1 MAQLYSGSGAG
12 GWSGGAGG
20 SNYMNS
26 YIQAQ
31 EKANEANQKRYT
43 EAMKLY
49 DNMIKRFGPG
59 GTFMSG
65 AEAGLERTKTKD
77 VASGSQALVSAGL
90 SNTTMPAGLGKRWEE
105 EIGGPQRLKL
115 EDMRQERLTQAELG
129 KAGLIERVEDIGP
142 DPNLFAQLM
151 QQGAGAPSIPSGF
164 NEGSHVTST
173 LRSPRPSLT
182 ATQKRST
189 YNYPTSGQSTKQ
201 APAMEYGGYSVAA
214 KRASLGSDIN
224 RFASTTGYNAQ
235 SPTFAGSVG
244 SVGSTF
250 SQYQTAQ
257 KAKNKR
263 RMIMPSASKTYEPL
277 FQF

>member
-1 MAQLYSGSGAG
+1 MAQLYSGGGAG
-12 GWSGGAGG
+12 GWGGG

-31 EKANEANQKRYT
+31 EKANEANQKRYN

-115 EDMRQERLTQAELG
+115 EDMRQERLTQA
-129 KAGLIERVEDIGP
+129 
-142 DPNLFAQLM
+142 
-151 QQGAGAPSIPSGF
+151 
-164 NEGSHVTST
+164 
-173 LRSPRPSLT
+173 
-182 ATQKRST
+182 
-189 YNYPTSGQSTKQ
+189 
-201 APAMEYGGYSVAA
+201 
-214 KRASLGSDIN
+214 
-224 RFASTTGYNAQ
+224 
-235 SPTFAGSVG
+235 
-244 SVGSTF
+244 
-250 SQYQTAQ
+250 
-257 KAKNKR
+257 
-263 RMIMPSASKTYEPL
+263 
-277 FQF
+277 